1 MISTLSRN
9 ILLENGIIYD
19 PCKDKKKNGSILIK
33 DGIIKEVGKCS
44 IPKNVKKIILILT
57 PKVFQTIR

>member
-1 MISTLSRN
+1 MISTLNRN

-44 IPKNVKKIILILT
+44 IPKNVKKINCKGT
-57 PKVFQTIR
+57 Y